1 MACSPLFPQRPGSP
15 QTRADRR
22 GSRWARRDAAAA
34 ETAAPVPPASPAPP
48 ALSRPD
54 PRETGFPPFS
64 LSDGSSAADST
75 VRTRV
80 GLKVRTLSSR
90 RDRRLWPSQAQ
101 HAQRPEPAGHTASGS
116 CGAGTGGGNALT
128 PFPFPDTRE
137 TLPRARAVSAGP
149 RRPRSRG
156 GVRLATPL
164 PESRAQR
171 HVRDGRAGPRTL
183 RAREAR
189 VQPLPRP
196 RSGRGRAVSR
206 AAGRTPPGV
215 RLPTPQG
222 ALRRAP
228 RHPHRPV
235 QTRLAA
241 GVPGPQHRI

>member
-1 MACSPLFPQRPGSP
+1 MRVRTGAGAGGRGETPPRRKPRPGAARIPGASCSQQAGP
-15 QTRADRR
+15 PGDGVSSLLSVGRKQPRLTRQLGRALGSKSILSARGGAGGSGPRRPSTPSARSRPATRRAGRVARERATETRAK
-22 GSRWARRDAAAA
+22 RRD
-34 ETAAPVPPASPAPP
+34 
-48 ALSRPD
+48 
-54 PRETGFPPFS
+54 
-64 LSDGSSAADST
+64 
-75 VRTRV
+75 
-80 GLKVRTLSSR
+80 
-90 RDRRLWPSQAQ
+90 
-101 HAQRPEPAGHTASGS
+101 
-116 CGAGTGGGNALT
+116 GGNALT

-137 TLPRARAVSAGP
+137 TLPRARAVWAGP
-149 RRPRSRG
+149 RRPHSRG

-206 AAGRTPPGV
+206 AAGRTPPGG

-241 GVPGPQHRI
+241 GVPGPQHRV

>member
-1 MACSPLFPQRPGSP
+1 MRVRTGAGAGGRGETPPRRKPRPRCRPHPRRLLLSAGRTP
-15 QTRADRR
+15 GRR
-22 GSRWARRDAAAA
+22 GFLPSLCRTEAA
-34 ETAAPVPPASPAPP
+34 
-48 ALSRPD
+48 
-54 PRETGFPPFS
+54 
-64 LSDGSSAADST
+64 AADST

-90 RDRRLWPSQAQ
+90 RDRRLRPSQAQ

-116 CGAGTGGGNALT
+116 CGAGAGDGNQGQTARRRKRAHT
-128 PFPFPDTRE
+128 VPPFPDTRE

-149 RRPRSRG
+149 WRPRSRS

-206 AAGRTPPGV
+206 AAGRTPPGG

-241 GVPGPQHRI
+241 GVPGPQHRV